1 MEIKNLRRCGER
13 ILRAIKEK
21 ERIVLYGDTD
31 LDGVCSVIV
40 LKEAIEA
47 AGGSVAAVYFPDR
60 EKEGHGLTE
69 SGLRHLAKFSPGL
82 LVVMDLGIT
91 SFSETKFARSLGF
104 EVIIIDHHEIIDKLP
119 EAEIIV
125 DPYQEGDE
133 CDFKD
138 LATVGLAF
146 KISQII
152 LGERMKGS
160 LKKKLLELVGL
171 ATIADMVSPIKEN
184 KEFIEEGKKAMRE
197 SQRPGIR
204 AFLEAEEIKNLPNL
218 EEKISKLI
226 SALNIREGK
235 DHLTVS
241 YLLLTLPSFEESRK
255 IVKEVLAKHKERK
268 KMIGEV
274 IKAVEEKICEKEP
287 IIFAGSRDFEFTL
300 VSLAA
305 SRICQKHKKPTFIY
319 KKWENE
325 AAGSVRTPEEVDS
338 ISLMKKCSSFLL
350 RFGGHSHAAGFRIKN
365 ENLEKFKECL
375 IRSFSKRQD

>member
-1 MEIKNLRRCGER
+1 MEIKNLKRCGER
-13 ILRAIKEK
+13 ILRAIKEG

-40 LKEAIEA
+40 LKETIEA

-69 SGLRHLAKFSPGL
+69 KGLRYLAKFSPAL
-82 LVVMDLGIT
+82 LVIMDLGIT
-91 SFSETKFARSLGF
+91 SFSETKIARSLGF

-125 DPYQEGDE
+125 NPYQEGDE
-133 CDFKD
+133 YDFKD
-138 LATVGLAF
+138 LATVGLVF
-146 KISQII
+146 KLSKII
-152 LGERMKGS
+152 LGEKMKGS
-160 LKKKLLELVGL
+160 LKKKLVELVGL
-171 ATIADMVSPIKEN
+171 ATIADMVSPVREN
-184 KEFIEEGKKAMRE
+184 KEFIEEGKEAMRE

-218 EEKISKLI
+218 DEKISRLI
-226 SALNIREGK
+226 SALNIREEEN
-235 DHLTVS
+235 HLTVS
-241 YLLLTLPSFEESRK
+241 YLLLTSLSFEEGRE
-255 IVKEVLAKHKERK
+255 IVKKILAKYKKRK
-268 KMIGEV
+268 QIIEKI
-274 IKAVEEKICEKEP
+274 IKAVEERICEKDP
-287 IIFAGSRDFEFTL
+287 IIFAGSSDFDFTL

-305 SRICQKHKKPTFIY
+305 SRICQKYKKPTFIY

-325 AAGSVRTPEEVDS
+325 AGGSVRTPEGIDG

-350 RFGGHSHAAGFRIKN
+350 RFGGHSQAAGFRIKN

-375 IRSFSKRQD
+375 IRNFSKRQN